1 MKRVMAGDRGQRRH
15 QGEVD
20 QVAQNDRQQAW
31 RKLMS
36 TEGLD
41 TISGV
46 GGCYLF
52 TRGDGVV
59 ARA

>member
-1 MKRVMAGDRGQRRH
+1 MGDRATGGKDGTRAKYTKLPSMIARR
-15 QGEVD
+15 
-20 QVAQNDRQQAW
+20 AW

-41 TISGV
+41 TIRGV

-52 TRGDGVV
+52 TRAAGCLKG
-59 ARA
+59 